1 MKKKINFYL
10 VMIAGIGI
18 LSTMVLITLVYYELF
33 RKQMMEDLKVF
44 ARFLQK
50 VDSIEE
56 VYDSGEGTAL
66 TAPEAE
72 IAIGAELENS
82 GLRITL
88 IEPAPA
94 QSPAA
99 EWW

>member
-33 RKQMMEDLKVF
+33 RKQMMGDSEGICKISC
-44 ARFLQK
+44 RRW
-50 VDSIEE
+50 DSIEE

-66 TAPEAE
+66 NGTKRPE

-88 IEPAPA
+88 IGKDGRVEFR
-94 QSPAA
+94 
-99 EWW
+99 

>member
-56 VYDSGEGTAL
+56 VYD
-66 TAPEAE
+66 
-72 IAIGAELENS
+72 
-82 GLRITL
+82 
-88 IEPAPA
+88 
-94 QSPAA
+94 
-99 EWW
+99 